1 MNVIQVGYGYWG
13 ANLAEKLLESPKF
26 KLMAVCETDPGRQ
39 QKAREA
45 MPDEVA
51 VTDDYTRFL
60 SIDSINGF
68 VIATQTEQSFDI
80 GMNAMRAKKHVFIE
94 KPIATTVERTRKLNA
109 LAAEKG
115 IVLHCDHILLFNPYC
130 RYIKEMIERGELG
143 DLIYIDA
150 ARLNLGP
157 IRKDVNAL
165 MDLAVHDI
173 ALVDWMIEGMIPQRV
188 TAFGHVSIGKQETLT
203 FLNIKYE
210 NFIAHIK
217 SSWISPVKVRQTIF
231 AGTKKM
237 AVFNDMSTEKVRI
250 YDCGIDVIPQK
261 EYQEYAFL
269 NRKGDIYI
277 PNIEFEDS
285 LKNSL
290 DHFEQ
295 CVSAGTQSRSG
306 PESSLRVMRILE
318 SAQQDLM
325 KITKDD
331 NIL

>member
-1 MNVIQVGYGYWG
+1 MNVVQVGYGYWG
-13 ANLAEKLLESPKF
+13 ANLAKKLVESPKF
-26 KLMAVCETDPGRQ
+26 KLVAVCETDPGRQ

-45 MPDEVA
+45 MPAEVDI
-51 VTDDYTRFL
+51 TDDYARFL
-60 SIDSINGF
+60 SNDAIDGF
-68 VIATQTEQSFDI
+68 VIATQTELSFDI
-80 GMNAMRAKKHVFIE
+80 CMNAMCAGKHVFIE
-94 KPIATTVERTRKLNA
+94 KPIATTVERTRVLSA

-115 IVLHCDHILLFNPYC
+115 IILHCDHILLYNPYC
-130 RYIKEMIERGELG
+130 CYIKDMIDRGELG
-143 DLIYIDA
+143 DLIYIDV

-157 IRKDVNAL
+157 IRMDVNAL

-173 ALVDWMIEGMIPQRV
+173 ALVDWIIGGLMPLRV
-188 TAFGHVSIGKQETLT
+188 TAFGHASIGKQETLT

-237 AVFNDMSTEKVRI
+237 AVFNDMSVEKVRI

-269 NRKGDIYI
+269 NRKGDIHI

-290 DHFEQ
+290 EHFER
-295 CVSAGTQSRSG
+295 CVSAGRQSRSG
-306 PESSLRVMRILE
+306 PESSLRVMRILD
-318 SAQQDLM
+318 SAQRDLA
-325 KITKDD
+325 KILKDD
-331 NIL
+331 NI

>member
-1 MNVIQVGYGYWG
+1 MNVVQVGYGYWG
-13 ANLAEKLLESPKF
+13 ANLAKKLSESSKF
-26 KLMAVCETDPGRQ
+26 KLSGVCETDPGRR

-45 MPDEVA
+45 MPGEVA

-60 SIDSINGF
+60 GAGSIDGF
-68 VIATQTEQSFDI
+68 VIATQTELSFDI
-80 GMNAMRAKKHVFIE
+80 CVNAMRAGKHVFIE
-94 KPIATTVERTRKLNA
+94 KPIATTVERTRELNA

-115 IVLHCDHILLFNPYC
+115 LILHCDHILLYNPYC
-130 RYIKEMIERGELG
+130 CYIKKMIDRGELG
-143 DLIYIDA
+143 DLIYIDV
-150 ARLNLGP
+150 ARLNLRP
-157 IRKDVNAL
+157 IRMDVNAL

-173 ALVDWMIEGMIPQRV
+173 ALVDWIIDGMSPQRV
-188 TAFGHVSIGKQETLT
+188 TAFGHTSVGKQETLT

-237 AVFNDMSTEKVRI
+237 AIFNDMSIEKVRI

-269 NRKGDIYI
+269 NRKGDIHI

-290 DHFEQ
+290 EHFEQ
-295 CVSAGTQSRSG
+295 CVSAGKQSRSG
-306 PESSLRVMRILE
+306 PESSLRVMRILDL
-318 SAQQDLM
+318 AQRDLM
-325 KITKDD
+325 KISKDD
-331 NIL
+331 NT

>member
-13 ANLAEKLLESPKF
+13 TNLARKLLESPKF
-26 KLMAVCETDPGRQ
+26 KLTAVCEADPLRR

-45 MPDEVA
+45 MPADVV
-51 VTDDYTRFL
+51 VTNDFTQFL
-60 SIDSINGF
+60 GNSETNAF
-68 VIATQTEQSFDI
+68 VIATQTELSYEI
-80 GMNAMRAKKHVFIE
+80 AMSAIQAGKHVFIE
-94 KPIATTVERTRKLNA
+94 KPIATTVERTRRLNA
-109 LAAEKG
+109 FAVEKD
-115 IVLHCDHILLFNPYC
+115 IILHCDHILLYNPYC
-130 RYIKEMIERGELG
+130 CYIKEMIDSGELG
-143 DLIYIDA
+143 ELIYIDV

-157 IRKDVNAL
+157 IRMDVNAL

-173 ALVDWMIEGMIPQRV
+173 ALIDWIIDGMIPQRV
-188 TAFGHVSIGKQETLT
+188 TAFGHASVGKQETLT

-210 NFIAHIK
+210 SFIAHIK

-237 AVFNDMSTEKVRI
+237 AVLNDMSTEKVRI

-269 NRKGDIYI
+269 NRKGDIHI

-290 DHFEQ
+290 EHFEK
-295 CVSAGTQSRSG
+295 CASTGRQSRSG

-318 SAQQDLM
+318 LAQRDLV
-325 KITKDD
+325 KISKDD
-331 NIL
+331 GI